1 MRCFNT
7 KAFSGSIV
15 EFNHD
20 RVNFLLANGC
30 KVPVL
35 WLVLANESIAI
46 FVPARFPSSIWMS
59 KVKSGLE
66 LVGNIFV
73 IRKHC
78 SMIRSP
84 GENRIRYCDQSF
96 MISLE
101 RHWAVLPSV
110 NKTMDSWCPWP
121 MHASKQVPVNFCQ
134 LLTQRLL
141 DRRLTLAGGWN
152 TAAAKKL
159 MRKEPGDQGSAA
171 EKTIHQK
178 KLGPSNFLL
187 LSSGS
192 GCLTNS
198 GANCWSEKI
207 CWNTICSFWAIS
219 FLLTTWAAISSP
231 CFLLPFNASSLNDNL
246 FRRNYLLTR
255 LRGCLKT
262 KQQ

>member
-59 KVKSGLE
+59 KVKTGLE
-66 LVGNIFV
+66 LVGNIFM
-73 IRKHC
+73 IRKLC

-110 NKTMDSWCPWP
+110 NKTMDGCCPWP
-121 MHASKQVPVNFCQ
+121 MMVSSSQSPIQERQINY
-134 LLTQRLL
+134 
-141 DRRLTLAGGWN
+141 RR
-152 TAAAKKL
+152 
-159 MRKEPGDQGSAA
+159 P
-171 EKTIHQK
+171 
-178 KLGPSNFLL
+178 
-187 LSSGS
+187 
-192 GCLTNS
+192 LTNAS
-198 GANCWSEKI
+198 
-207 CWNTICSFWAIS
+207 IS
-219 FLLTTWAAISSP
+219 WP
-231 CFLLPFNASSLNDNL
+231 G
-246 FRRNYLLTR
+246 R
-255 LRGCLKT
+255 L
-262 KQQ
+262 